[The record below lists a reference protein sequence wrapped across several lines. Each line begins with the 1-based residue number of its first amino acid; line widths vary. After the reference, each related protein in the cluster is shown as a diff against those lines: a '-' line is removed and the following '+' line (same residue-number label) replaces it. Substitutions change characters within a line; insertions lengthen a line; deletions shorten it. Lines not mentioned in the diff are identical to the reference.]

1 MLAAF
6 TNTMTTLSTGSPK
19 IGIYVCTLSPVLP
32 RFHILLMADGWCAC
46 TAFFQYG
53 RMKDLRPLFT
63 AGHRGGMTAGQ
74 GRGRVHPSS
83 G

>member
-1 MLAAF
+1 MGVVFTSSTWLDCLERLGYGGGGLAFA
-6 TNTMTTLSTGSPK
+6 TVKS
-19 IGIYVCTLSPVLP
+19 
-32 RFHILLMADGWCAC
+32 
-46 TAFFQYG
+46 AFFQYG